1 MKTKIQQ
8 GIVLLGKYGLSV
20 LKGCIEVNGRKIN
33 QQDEPVL
40 VSTTLTHRAFKIHAV
55 DSSENDNSGKSALY
69 DQYKEYIGLF

>member
-55 DSSENDNSGKSALY
+55 DDDNNDSGKSALY
-69 DQYKEYIGLF
+69 DQYKDYIGLF